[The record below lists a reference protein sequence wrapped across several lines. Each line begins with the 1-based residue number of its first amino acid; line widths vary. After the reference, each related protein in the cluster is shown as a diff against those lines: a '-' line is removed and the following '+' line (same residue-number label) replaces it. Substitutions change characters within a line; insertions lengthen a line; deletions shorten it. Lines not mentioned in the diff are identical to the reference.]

1 MSSAPARRS
10 RTIALSADPRLLY
23 LDSSAL
29 VKLVIEEAE
38 SRELETHV
46 AGEVVLA
53 SSRLAQVE
61 VSRAVRLANP
71 REEVRTETERMLAAC
86 LLVEVSERVLRDAA
100 ALASREV
107 RTLDAVHLATALY
120 IDAEELV
127 AYDRRLLEAAGTH
140 GLPIASPG
148 LG

>member
-1 MSSAPARRS
+1 M
-10 RTIALSADPRLLY
+10 
-23 LDSSAL
+23 
-29 VKLVIEEAE
+29 IEEAE

-46 AGEVVLA
+46 AGTVVLA

-61 VSRAVRLANP
+61 VTRAARLANP
-71 REEVRTETERMLAAC
+71 REEVSAEAERMLAAC

-107 RTLDAVHLATALY
+107 RTLDAIHLATALY
-120 IDAEELV
+120 IDADELV
-127 AYDRRLLEAAGTH
+127 AYDRRLVEAAGTR
-140 GLPIASPG
+140 GLPVASPG